1 MKGLII
7 NNGNPSAV
15 TVDHDGVTV
24 TFSTFVEACKYADTI
39 REKRFPVWPNDQ
51 MALPHLDDFD
61 EERMDRIGQNGP
73 DGLAYQGVCADW
85 LREYNLLEAGQ

>member
-39 REKRFPVWPNDQ
+39 REKRFPKWPDDQ
-51 MALPHLDDFD
+51 QDLFD
-61 EERMDRIGQNGP
+61 EARMDIIGQNGN
-73 DGLAYQGVCADW
+73 DGEHYAGLGADW
-85 LREYNLLEAGQ
+85 LREYNLLEVGQ